1 MITAS
6 LLVFSLVIEYLYDSI
21 AEKRNKNIVQELFF
35 SYKKF
40 IKYFLEKFY
49 IYISFPIFIYI
60 FTAFLI
66 SIVGYLIHPFFSF
79 LMNLI
84 ILFHCLRP
92 NEFLIYL
99 EKTMDLSSN
108 LDDKRLKYIMT
119 YSGDNGENLM
129 INVFHNST
137 RAIFNIVFFFLILG
151 PTGSL
156 IYYIIDCYINDNSYK
171 VDAKSKKSFKVILG
185 VLEYL
190 PVQLTVF
197 SLALVSD
204 FEVCMSSYKSIKYDD
219 DLYEYNKSLINK
231 VGSDLIIK
239 TKDNDD
245 YESDQEIIK
254 NLLSRS
260 FLAWMSLIALLI
272 FAGFFI

>member
-40 IKYFLEKFY
+40 IKDFLEKFY